1 MDLSP
6 TSISEMQVLV
16 GLNEDLTDKVLC
28 RVRSI
33 PSSPALLPVYSLLLL
48 ERYEAAIP
56 LIESVLQQ
64 ELDMECIDRL
74 QGSKY
79 YIQRMSVPCIIK
91 ALSFSRKKDILRTS
105 LQDPICEVVKEAV
118 RSIRENNPFNDDELV
133 EIAIDL
139 FKSKYTSVRVLS
151 VDILALVGGSSFL
164 LMDALKSNN
173 WRLRLK
179 VASCLQK
186 FGPEDRKR
194 VVGELV
200 NDHVEEVRIELSKHL
215 KTLDH
220 LELLRDP
227 CELVR
232 SNYLGNVVGLI
243 EDERV
248 FKWVVE
254 DKSWEVKKVLLNLKG
269 ELFKKITIPLIRHST
284 EGISWRTKHDI
295 LGLIEQKID
304 NEFVSKLMM
313 GVLVRHLR
321 DRVCEV
327 RAKSQQVLVKIIK
340 KYGWVDEYYYEIE
353 AVAHC
358 SNYLHRIS
366 VVPVAVEYDMRMGTD
381 LSRVLKHDRV
391 VNVRDC
397 YYDYV
402 KGHGIWLTYNE
413 DSGSTNGEESQAD
426 AMSVCESHEHCDT
439 GWNE

>member
-16 GLNEDLTDKVLC
+16 GLNENLTDKVLC

-56 LIESVLQQ
+56 LIESALQQ

-173 WRLRLK
+173 
-179 VASCLQK
+179 
-186 FGPEDRKR
+186 
-194 VVGELV
+194 
-200 NDHVEEVRIELSKHL
+200 
-215 KTLDH
+215 
-220 LELLRDP
+220 
-227 CELVR
+227 
-232 SNYLGNVVGLI
+232 
-243 EDERV
+243 
-248 FKWVVE
+248 
-254 DKSWEVKKVLLNLKG
+254 
-269 ELFKKITIPLIRHST
+269 
-284 EGISWRTKHDI
+284 
-295 LGLIEQKID
+295 
-304 NEFVSKLMM
+304 
-313 GVLVRHLR
+313 
-321 DRVCEV
+321 
-327 RAKSQQVLVKIIK
+327 
-340 KYGWVDEYYYEIE
+340 
-353 AVAHC
+353 
-358 SNYLHRIS
+358 
-366 VVPVAVEYDMRMGTD
+366 
-381 LSRVLKHDRV
+381 
-391 VNVRDC
+391 
-397 YYDYV
+397 
-402 KGHGIWLTYNE
+402 
-413 DSGSTNGEESQAD
+413 
-426 AMSVCESHEHCDT
+426 
-439 GWNE
+439 